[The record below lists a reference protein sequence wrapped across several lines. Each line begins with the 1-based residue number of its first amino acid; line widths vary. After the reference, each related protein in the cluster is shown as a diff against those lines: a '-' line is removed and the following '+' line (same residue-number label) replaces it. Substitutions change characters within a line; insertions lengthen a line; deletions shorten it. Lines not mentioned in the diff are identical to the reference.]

1 MRQFAPRDKMTR
13 GKGKTRTGMI
23 FVTTLGIIVIL
34 TGLVLVFTQSMR
46 TEGTGSANR
55 MSAIQADAIEQGAEQ
70 WVMAQV
76 EQNLSDSVTMTQIPG
91 EAIRIGNGYFWLL
104 YPDPEVDQN
113 YSFGIVDESSK
124 VNLNVATSDATQQAQ
139 TLSLLNLPSMTQDV
153 ADSIVAWR
161 TPASSTAATTGNG
174 AQSDYYQS
182 LQPQGYVAKNAPFE
196 TVEELLLV
204 RDLIKDPPNGSQV
217 SLFGYDLNR
226 NGVIDQYENSAGGT
240 ASQVNSGDSDR
251 RGLYPFV
258 TVWNVE
264 PNTAA
269 DGTARVNVNDSNTAA
284 LQKVLSVPLPAK
296 RVTQIMARLA
306 PLYARAQAT
315 ANAGQK
321 TPGKTGT
328 TAGATS
334 QPAAPTTVTMIFP
347 NIGAFY
353 VAAGMTSAEFA
364 QVADQLTAT
373 AAKTL
378 TGMVNVNTA
387 PVQVLS
393 CLPGLNASDAQA
405 LVDARRNGADTTS
418 IGWIFHTLTPAAKAV
433 AISGLITSRSFQ
445 YSADIVG
452 VSGDGRAFKRVRIVV
467 DTRKVPAKIVY
478 RRDLTGYGWPLDPQ
492 IQSDMRTG
500 KYRPSIQGMG
510 LGGTTVR

>member
-1 MRQFAPRDKMTR
+1 
-13 GKGKTRTGMI
+13 MI

-34 TGLVLVFTQSMR
+34 TGLVLVFTQGMR
-46 TEGTGSANR
+46 TEATGSANR
-55 MSAIQADAIEQGAEQ
+55 LSAIQADAIEQGAEQ
-70 WVMAQV
+70 WVLAQV
-76 EQNLSDSVTMTQIPG
+76 EQNLSDAVITTQVPG
-91 EAIRIGNGYFWLL
+91 EAIHIGNGYFWLL
-104 YPDPEVDQN
+104 YPDPELDQN

-124 VNLNVATSDATQQAQ
+124 LNLNVATSDAAQQAK

-161 TPASSTAATTGNG
+161 TPVSSSVAATGNG

-204 RDLIKDPPNGSQV
+204 RDIIKDPPNGNQV

-226 NGVIDQYENSAGGT
+226 NGVIDQYESSAGGT
-240 ASQVNSGDSDR
+240 ASQVNSGSSDR
-251 RGLYPFV
+251 RGFYPFV
-258 TVWNVE
+258 TAWSVE

-269 DGTARVNVNDSNTAA
+269 DGTARTNVNDSNTAA
-284 LQKVLSVPLPAK
+284 LQKVLSVPLPQK

-306 PLYARAQAT
+306 PLYAKAQAT

-321 TPGKTGT
+321 TSGKGGT
-328 TAGATS
+328 TPAATS
-334 QPAAPTTVTMIFP
+334 QPAPTTVTTIFA

-353 VAAGMTSAEFA
+353 VAAGLTSAEFA
-364 QVADQLTAT
+364 QVADQLTAST
-373 AAKTL
+373 AKTL

-393 CLPGLNASDAQA
+393 CLPGLDTSDAQA

-418 IGWIFHTLTPAAKAV
+418 IGWIFDTLTPATKAV

-445 YSADIVG
+445 YSADIIG

-500 KYRPSIQGMG
+500 KYKPSIQGMG
-510 LGGTTVR
+510 LGSTTVR